1 MADGDISP
9 WLPEQDRIRLAVLG
23 KLIEELNE
31 MSARAARCI
40 IHGLDETDP
49 DTGRL
54 NRDELARE
62 AADVKACLHVLGITE
77 EVEADLHRT
86 MTKVDG
92 FGRWH
97 KLIRKTV
104 ADWQIAAFDRTLA
117 LAESRGMDGLGGPL
131 DMKHLRDMRGR
142 ITEDMSRGK
151 LGRWLGWAQAAVVA
165 SGCATLDDMKEINRL
180 CSEAAA

>member
-1 MADGDISP
+1 MADGHISP
-9 WLPEQDRIRLAVLG
+9 WFPEQDRVRLAVLG

-62 AADVKACLHVLGITE
+62 AADVKACLHVLGIAAD
-77 EVEADLHRT
+77 VEADGDRV
-86 MTKVDG
+86 MSKVGG

-97 KLIRKTV
+97 QLI
-104 ADWQIAAFDRTLA
+104 
-117 LAESRGMDGLGGPL
+117 
-131 DMKHLRDMRGR
+131 
-142 ITEDMSRGK
+142 
-151 LGRWLGWAQAAVVA
+151 
-165 SGCATLDDMKEINRL
+165 KE
-180 CSEAAA
+180 AHP